1 MSSGDADTSEGA
13 AITIASERRSFW
25 RAKNMAEGA
34 WRKGVAMHRASRL
47 LVLPI
52 LVVGVPA
59 LMLAV
64 LADTAYAKGGPGA
77 KPVRVSCTSV
87 SGNPSTGVTIS
98 GCNEPAVTGG
108 TGTFPGGSLG
118 TSGNVTV
125 TWNTGGTTTFS
136 YSETTPAS
144 SHCPVDPTSSTGAK
158 EIEAIL
164 HGAVRS
170 NTIPPSMASTD
181 GGVKAAVTAKLCLT
195 GTLTSISL
203 LPPKPFKL

>member
-1 MSSGDADTSEGA
+1 
-13 AITIASERRSFW
+13 
-25 RAKNMAEGA
+25 
-34 WRKGVAMHRASRL
+34 
-47 LVLPI
+47 
-52 LVVGVPA
+52 
-59 LMLAV
+59 
-64 LADTAYAKGGPGA
+64 
-77 KPVRVSCTSV
+77 VSCTSV
-87 SGNPSTGVTIS
+87 SGSPSTGVTIS

-108 TGTFPGGSLG
+108 SGTFPGGSLG
-118 TSGNVTV
+118 TSGSVTV

-144 SHCPVDPTSSTGAK
+144 SHCPVDPTSTTGAK